1 VATLGALVIAL
12 GTVLVAG
19 GLLPDLPVVV
29 AYAGW
34 GLGGLGMGMV
44 FPTIPLSVMAAATQG
59 REAGELSSA
68 VLMDF
73 LGIGV
78 GAGLGNVGLALAAA
92 GTISLEAGI
101 AGAFGIGLVASLL
114 LAVVARR
121 IPDSRSVDSA
131 A

>member
-1 VATLGALVIAL
+1 
-12 GTVLVAG
+12 
-19 GLLPDLPVVV
+19 
-29 AYAGW
+29 
-34 GLGGLGMGMV
+34 MGMV
-44 FPTIPLSVMAAATQG
+44 FPTIPLSVMAEATQG